1 MGEECKVAYTNYNY
15 KTRST
20 SIFTDPYVAKH
31 LSLLHDKYVIISTD
45 KANTNIVCVC

>member
-1 MGEECKVAYTNYNY
+1 MGEEFKVAYTNYNY

-45 KANTNIVCVC
+45 KANTNIVFVC